1 MAGKVLNIK
10 VCNPPKLRSGLTGN
24 YYAICHY
31 SYNLPLGTSSPTN
44 TRLFKEIKMRKI
56 NLTKLY
62 IVLLSITLFI
72 TSFFWFPKISNLLIP
87 KIENLNFYS
96 INLNEQF
103 KLNLYFSAIIG
114 ITPIF
119 LYFTWKLA
127 KISNK
132 GQKVLSFIFV
142 FIFMGITI
150 FTRQQILKYK
160 FKNLPNLRTETD
172 EIITNTFHI
181 KNLNYEY
188 YLLIGLLLGCVT
200 SYLIF
205 KNKEKK
211 KNLY

>member
-1 MAGKVLNIK
+1 
-10 VCNPPKLRSGLTGN
+10 
-24 YYAICHY
+24 
-31 SYNLPLGTSSPTN
+31 
-44 TRLFKEIKMRKI
+44 MRKI

-72 TSFFWFPKISNLLIP
+72 TSFFLFPKISNLLIP

-132 GQKVLSFIFV
+132 AQKVLSFIFV